1 MPPDGQT
8 QVMDTS
14 TAGTARRAPD
24 LHEAEPIPAAARAA
38 IEELLQSADLFRYN
52 APKDAPVA
60 LLEAEF
66 AELLGAKYALA
77 VSSCS
82 AALFLTMKALDLKP
96 GARDLLDSL
105 TVPAV
110 LVTSSGRIGALR
122 KLELTGILPAFA
134 EIITLDEVTRP
145 KPDPEPYLIAADRL
159 GLAPARC
166 LVFEDS
172 ETGAE
177 AGHRAGCTVVQVKD
191 VVQPTGRW
199 AHHLA
204 DDLLSGARLA
214 GLMR

>member
-1 MPPDGQT
+1 MYDAVFFDLDGT
-8 QVMDTS
+8 LVDTEALALRS
-14 TAGTARRAPD
+14 NLRVFADHGHPVDAAFLHRMIGKDEPSITLLLQEALPGLDAVRLQAD
-24 LHEAEPIPAAARAA
+24 LHRVFYE
-38 IEELLQSADLFRYN
+38 D
-52 APKDAPVA
+52 
-60 LLEAEF
+60 LEA
-66 AELLGAKYALA
+66 G
-77 VSSCS
+77 
-82 AALFLTMKALDLKP
+82 LDLKP
-96 GARDLLDSL
+96 GARELLDSL

-122 KLELTGILPAFA
+122 KLELTGILSAFA
-134 EIITLDEVTRP
+134 DIITLDEVTRP